1 MSAVATTPPPAVE
14 KRLLTAEDL
23 WRMPRDGRRYELVK
37 GELVEMTPAGL
48 RHGRLAS
55 RINVFL
61 RQFADAHGLGETMVE
76 TGFCLECRPDTVR
89 APDVSFL
96 STQHL
101 PAADQQGFVPG
112 APDLAVEIVSP
123 GEKDSD
129 VQDKVMDYL
138 THGVRLVW
146 VVRPE
151 QRTVTVYRPD
161 GTARLLRE
169 TDTLEG
175 ENVLP
180 GFTLPLQVLFS

>member
-1 MSAVATTPPPAVE
+1 MSAVATASPPTVE

-23 WRMPRDGRRYELVK
+23 WRMPRDGRRYELVR
-37 GELVEMTPAGL
+37 GELVEMTPVGR
-48 RHGRLAS
+48 RHGAMARRLGAKLGD
-55 RINVFL
+55 FT
-61 RQFADAHGLGETMVE
+61 DAHKLGETMVE

-96 STQHL
+96 STERL
-101 PAADQQGFVPG
+101 PPEDQEGFVPG

-138 THGVRLVW
+138 THGARLVW

-180 GFTLPLQVLFS
+180 GFTLPLRVLFS